1 MSLAVGVMMKETIMT
16 ISELEH
22 LLFHARQF
30 HTNDELICIYN
41 KDTGKRIDIE
51 TVDDTINNEVHL
63 IIKGIT
69 NE

>member
-1 MSLAVGVMMKETIMT
+1 MT
-16 ISELEH
+16 IKELIWQLKEA
-22 LLFHARQF
+22 LKFHDQ
-30 HTNDELICIYN
+30 DELICIYN
-41 KDTGKRIDIE
+41 QETGELIDIE

>member
-1 MSLAVGVMMKETIMT
+1 MSLAVGVMMKEMIMT
-16 ISELEH
+16 IKELIWQLKEA
-22 LLFHARQF
+22 LKFHDQ
-30 HTNDELICIYN
+30 DELICIYN
-41 KDTGKRIDIE
+41 QETGELIDIE